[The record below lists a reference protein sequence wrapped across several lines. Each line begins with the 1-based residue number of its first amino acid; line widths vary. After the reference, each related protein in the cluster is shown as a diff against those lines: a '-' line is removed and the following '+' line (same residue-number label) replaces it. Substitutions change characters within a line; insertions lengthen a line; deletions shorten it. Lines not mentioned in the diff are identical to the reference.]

1 MTWGKILFDVV
12 LVLNMITSAILIN
25 TGWRLH
31 KVSMS
36 LFEQQDKL
44 RRTLEGHLLDMGDKL

>member
-31 KVSMS
+31 KVSVT
-36 LFEQQDKL
+36 LYKQQEKL
-44 RRTLEGHLLDMGDKL
+44 RETLEGHLLDMGERP